1 MTWLGMDA
9 DAVEQAAREVERAC
23 ERMEHLCTDIDR
35 MLSHTEATWTGPD
48 SDRYREQWHQSRG
61 GGVRSALAALRS
73 LVSTLRDNARRQREA
88 SANLG
93 VGSATFPL
101 SGVPAYAPFD
111 PMTVDS
117 TPTAVDLAGWQRL
130 ESRLSADWGTA
141 APGAGLWPE
150 AGPYAVAEPAWP
162 VMTHAVVPAWESL
175 Q

>member
-1 MTWLGMDA
+1 MQM
-9 DAVEQAAREVERAC
+9 EQ
-23 ERMEHLCTDIDR
+23 LCQLIELLHDRGKEIDIE
-35 MLSHTEATWTGPD
+35 SNGTNP
-48 SDRYREQWHQSRG
+48 
-61 GGVRSALAALRS
+61 LAALRS

-150 AGPYAVAEPAWP
+150 A
-162 VMTHAVVPAWESL
+162 
-175 Q
+175 